1 MRPLVNINIINHPP
15 VVIADFLDA
24 LKHEIESLNFD
35 IHFSY
40 GCIKGCKNIVVENF
54 TPELNAGLKKNF
66 QKCDEDLVLIM
77 TEIVKDGK
85 LDSTSPGPD
94 EEVTGWYNKDSEKWI
109 LRSKSFFEIVEYFGS
124 IVCVSEE
131 IYKSVLDLNL
141 SAKIIY
147 WKPKYHGPIKGIDKI
162 WKSNAQHRKFTSLVF
177 SGSPTSY
184 RDEQINSLRNS
195 NISVVTS
202 LPSCPNNVRE
212 LFHKQSLLAFGPK
225 HYRSTYQ
232 LSKMRVMWCLDNF
245 FPIIMQKCSGETDLD
260 PYCTFYE
267 TVDDLVEKVH
277 QYHDTLN
284 ECLSKNFDY
293 IKATAGNR
301 TSLAEALS

>member
-40 GCIKGCKNIVVENF
+40 GCINGCKNNVVENI

-195 NISVVTS
+195 NIM
-202 LPSCPNNVRE
+202 
-212 LFHKQSLLAFGPK
+212 
-225 HYRSTYQ
+225 YY
-232 LSKMRVMWCLDNF
+232 
-245 FPIIMQKCSGETDLD
+245 
-260 PYCTFYE
+260 
-267 TVDDLVEKVH
+267 
-277 QYHDTLN
+277 
-284 ECLSKNFDY
+284 
-293 IKATAGNR
+293 
-301 TSLAEALS
+301 